1 MRLEHLLL
9 VLVAKVGSI
18 VDVVV
23 LHHDSLDVL
32 RKAESRVA
40 ILDLTK
46 HLLLVL
52 FAQSFFFL
60 DGGEL
65 HCVLSKEHRDAIN
78 IVRLKNVSAGS
89 QLTPKYWAFIFW
101 GF

>member
-1 MRLEHLLL
+1 M
-9 VLVAKVGSI
+9 
-18 VDVVV
+18 
-23 LHHDSLDVL
+23 
-32 RKAESRVA
+32 
-40 ILDLTK
+40 
-46 HLLLVL
+46 L

-89 QLTPKYWAFIFW
+89 QLTPKYWVFIFW